1 MATSG
6 GPNIITDGLV
16 VHLDAANDKSFRGE
30 PTVNLAANGGLI
42 GMSGITL
49 TYITDEDGWKKY
61 SMSGTFTGGS
71 YPYIMHVTSV
81 SFTGGLQY
89 TTRCTIKTNVISK
102 FNYFG
107 TSNGMN
113 YVNVPMT
120 NSGVA
125 VSTSNSDGSYTVGR
139 TGFIYTNN
147 TTQPGYIL
155 SNPINNTTF
164 NSSTDFV
171 WIRDLQVEQKPY
183 ATPFVNGTRGNTIST
198 GGGWVDRSGNNNHGE
213 LVNSPLYTSEGLG
226 GLNFDGT
233 DSSITIPFDSSMD
246 FSQAQTICMWLKP
259 GTGSNS
265 TRRNPY
271 NQAYGGSGTLTH
283 EPSQT
288 INYYF
293 GTHGGNSS
301 PYVGRNSGFTVA
313 PNELAFITVTRSQS
327 LNLCRWYK
335 NGQAGNF
342 SNAGGYS
349 STNNGNS
356 PILIANGYTSRFLGD
371 IYGVF
376 IYNRYMTQDEVQQMY
391 NATKGRYGL

>member
-1 MATSG
+1 MATAG
-6 GPNIITDGLV
+6 GPKKITDGLV
-16 VHLDAANDKSFRGE
+16 VSFDAANDKSFRGE
-30 PTVNLAANGGLI
+30 PTVNLLGAAGSDAEIERSGNTYPYYSVNINSLVQSNWSEGNNVITISFEGKRDFSVGGTGGGGDGYPVFYVYFTDWSWATTL
-42 GMSGITL
+42 GITSYDWSYNER
-49 TYITDEDGWKKY
+49 TVTIPNPSGKTVFFSIYHMNAGNPGKSY
-61 SMSGTFTGGS
+61 SRKHQIEFKS
-71 YPYIMHVTSV
+71 YS
-81 SFTGGLQY
+81 
-89 TTRCTIKTNVISK
+89 
-102 FNYFG
+102 
-107 TSNGMN
+107 
-113 YVNVPMT
+113 
-120 NSGVA
+120 
-125 VSTSNSDGSYTVGR
+125 
-139 TGFIYTNN
+139 
-147 TTQPGYIL
+147 
-155 SNPINNTTF
+155 
-164 NSSTDFV
+164 
-171 WIRDLQVEQKPY
+171 
-183 ATPFVNGTRGNTIST
+183 TPFVNGTRGTTVAT
-198 GGGWVDRSGNNNHGE
+198 GGGWIDRSGSNNHGE

-226 GLNFDGT
+226 GLKFDGT
-233 DSSITIPFDSSMD
+233 DSSITIPFNSSMD

-342 SNAGGYS
+342 DNAGGYS
-349 STNNGNS
+349 STNNGSS
-356 PILIANGYTSRFLGD
+356 PILIANGYTNRFLGD

>member
-1 MATSG
+1 MSTSG
-6 GPNIITDGLV
+6 GPNITTNGLV

-30 PTVNLAANGGLI
+30 PTVNLAFNFSNKHRTWRRRG
-42 GMSGITL
+42 SGSAPL
-49 TYITDEDGWKKY
+49 TIIDDTKIEINLEVDDSQNNDSWLYYPSFQNAIPGSQYTWTVYVEELFQFKSSNNNQFFIQVRDSNNNPISESRVNEIKKGDILTT
-61 SMSGTFTGGS
+61 SFTNPGDNSSFARISLGFGGS
-71 YPYIMHVTSV
+71 ILEGDRLHCI
-81 SFTGGLQY
+81 L
-89 TTRCTIKTNVISK
+89 K
-102 FNYFG
+102 FQF
-107 TSNGMN
+107 
-113 YVNVPMT
+113 
-120 NSGVA
+120 
-125 VSTSNSDGSYTVGR
+125 
-139 TGFIYTNN
+139 
-147 TTQPGYIL
+147 
-155 SNPINNTTF
+155 
-164 NSSTDFV
+164 
-171 WIRDLQVEQKPY
+171 EQKPY
-183 ATPFVNGTRGNTIST
+183 ATPFVNGTRGNTVAT
-198 GGGWVDRSGNNNHGE
+198 GGGWADRSGNNNHGQ
-213 LVNSPLYTSEGLG
+213 LINSPLYVNQNLG
-226 GLNFDGT
+226 ALNFDGT
-233 DSSITIPFDSSMD
+233 NSSITIPFDSSMD
-246 FSQAQTICMWLKP
+246 FSKAQTICMWLKP
-259 GTGSNS
+259 TTGSNS

-283 EPSQT
+283 EPNQT